1 MKKSSHSML
10 WLVTIIALGLTAACQ
25 SAAPAKSG
33 VKQWSAAPEMKIDQ
47 AKAYTATLHMAQGD
61 IVIELYPKAAPI
73 TVNNFVFLAQQGYY
87 NGVTFHRVLPGF
99 VAQGG
104 DPTGTGTGGPGY
116 FIPNE
121 SSPDLTFDG
130 PGVVAMANSGKDR
143 NGSQFFITYSA
154 QHGLDGGYTIF
165 GRVINGMDVAEK
177 ITPRDPNQNP
187 QKPGDTITSVS
198 IEVK

>member
-1 MKKSSHSML
+1 MKKCLHAAV
-10 WLVTIIALGLTAACQ
+10 WLSVMATLVMAACTP
-25 SAAPAKSG
+25 APSSG
-33 VKQWSAAPEMKIDQ
+33 AKQWPAAPEMKIDPS
-47 AKAYTATLHMAQGD
+47 KSYTATLHLAQGD
-61 IVIELYPKAAPI
+61 VVIELYPQAAPI

-99 VAQGG
+99 MAQGG

-116 FIPNE
+116 MIPNE
-121 SSPDLTFDG
+121 TSPDLTFDG

-143 NGSQFFITYSA
+143 NGSQFFITFSA

-165 GRVINGMDVAEK
+165 GRVTQGMDVVEK
-177 ITPRDPNQNP
+177 ITPRDPTQNP
-187 QKPGDTITSVS
+187 TKPGDVITSVS